1 MTVTQASLAESTLS
15 ARYQTTIPEP
25 VRKALGLSKHDKIS
39 YTIGSDGQVII
50 SRAEPE
56 ENDPLLGQFLNFLV
70 RDIEKNPQSLQALGS
85 DLVERV
91 QALVDQVEVDL
102 DAPLSDEDE

>member
-1 MTVTQASLAESTLS
+1 MTVTQASLAESTLT

-50 SRAEPE
+50 RAEPGE
-56 ENDPLLGQFLNFLV
+56 DDPLLGQFLNFLAL
-70 RDIEKNPQSLQALGS
+70 DIEKNPQNLQALDS

-91 QALVDQVEVDL
+91 QALVGQVEVDL

>member
-1 MTVTQASLAESTLS
+1 MTVTQASLAESTLT
-15 ARYQTTIPEP
+15 ARYQTTIPES

-39 YTIGSDGQVII
+39 YTIGLDGQIVI

-56 ENDPLLGQFLNFLV
+56 EDDPLLGQFLNFLAL
-70 RDIEKNPQSLQALGS
+70 DIEKSPQSLQALGS

-91 QALVDQVEVDL
+91 QALVGQIEVDL

>member
-1 MTVTQASLAESTLS
+1 MTVTQASLAESTLT

-39 YTIGSDGQVII
+39 YSIGSDGQVII
-50 SRAEPE
+50 SRAEPKE
-56 ENDPLLGQFLNFLV
+56 DDPLLGQFLNFLA
-70 RDIEKNPQSLQALGS
+70 RDIEKNPQNLQGLDP

-91 QALVDQVEVDL
+91 QALVGQVEVDL

>member
-1 MTVTQASLAESTLS
+1 MTVTQASLAESTLT

-39 YTIGSDGQVII
+39 YSIGSDGQVII
-50 SRAEPE
+50 SRAESE
-56 ENDPLLGQFLNFLV
+56 EDDPLLGQFLNFLAL
-70 RDIEKNPQSLQALGS
+70 DIEKSPQNLQVLGS

-91 QALVDQVEVDL
+91 QALVGQIEVDL